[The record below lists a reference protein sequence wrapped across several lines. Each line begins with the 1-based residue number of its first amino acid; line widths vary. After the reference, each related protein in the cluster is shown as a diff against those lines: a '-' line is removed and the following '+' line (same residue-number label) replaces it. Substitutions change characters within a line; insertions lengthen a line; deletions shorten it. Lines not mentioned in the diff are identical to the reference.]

1 MKNESIEERLKKELS
16 IKRFSHCLRVAETA
30 RRLAEV
36 HKLKSEKAYLAGIL
50 HDVAREREGKELT
63 HLLKKHKIVLRKDEK
78 MCPGIWHTL
87 AGPVIA
93 KNEYKV
99 SDKEVLEAIRFH
111 SMGDAKMGPVAKII
125 YIADII
131 EPERSEN
138 GGLKE
143 ELSAIR
149 RMAEKDI
156 DKALRMAVAF
166 RIRKSLETGT
176 VILTRGVELW
186 NSLVSGDKKR
196 YIRAC
201 NTR

>member
-1 MKNESIEERLKKELS
+1 MKQEIIEKRLKKELS
-16 IKRFSHCLRVAETA
+16 EKRFGHCLRVAKTA
-30 RRLAEV
+30 ERLAKV
-36 HKLKSEKAYLAGIL
+36 HALNAKKAYLAGIL
-50 HDVAREREGKELT
+50 HDVARERSSSELMR
-63 HLLKKHKIVLRKDEK
+63 LLKKHRVVLRKDEK

-87 AGPVIA
+87 AGPILA
-93 KNEYKV
+93 KAEYGIQ
-99 SDKEVLEAIRFH
+99 DKEVLEAIRFH
-111 SMGDAKMGPVAKII
+111 SMGNAKMGPIAQII
-125 YIADII
+125 YIADVI

-138 GGLKE
+138 GGLKGD
-143 ELSAIR
+143 LSAIR
-149 RMAEKDI
+149 HMAEKDI